1 MFRSFSFDRRRRSA
15 ARIGG
20 LSLHAQGD
28 SEAIAARARRG
39 LERKFVD
46 QALSVD
52 PTLEGER
59 LERKVA
65 TIKRLFYAR
74 LGRISAEKRRARIK
88 RQISQAPVPLSPSL
102 SDPSAGREETGS

>member
-1 MFRSFSFDRRRRSA
+1 MYSIPRQERRRRSA

-39 LERKFVD
+39 LERKFVNE
-46 QALSVD
+46 ALSVD
-52 PTLEGER
+52 PSLTGER

-65 TIKRLFYAR
+65 TIRRLYDVR
-74 LGRISAEKRRARIK
+74 LGRLSAKSRTARRRSSRLIGPEAGL
-88 RQISQAPVPLSPSL
+88 PLSGPK
-102 SDPSAGREETGS
+102 AEAAE